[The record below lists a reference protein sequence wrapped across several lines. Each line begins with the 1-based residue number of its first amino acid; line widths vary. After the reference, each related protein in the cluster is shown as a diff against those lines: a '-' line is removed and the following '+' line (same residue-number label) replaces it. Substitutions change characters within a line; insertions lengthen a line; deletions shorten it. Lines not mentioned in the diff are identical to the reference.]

1 MTSDSLV
8 LELIHPVT
16 QDVAVTGCW
25 LPKAQ
30 LKL

>member
-16 QDVAVTGCW
+16 QDAAVPGCW